1 MTISLRQMQY
11 FVVVAEEKNMTR
23 ASEVLHISQP
33 PLSRQIQQLE
43 ESLETQL
50 FVRSSRPLRLTKAG
64 KIFYERSVH
73 ILGQVEQMKR
83 VTRQAGEK
91 EIDRIA
97 IGFVPSMLYGAFP
110 HLIKRLQTLRPN
122 LEIRLIELLSSQQL
136 EALREGEIDI
146 GFGRLRFAVNDIS
159 RLVLREERLMVAMS
173 KNHDLAG
180 AESDA
185 LPVEALRGESLILY
199 PKDNSP
205 NFSDAVVATLA
216 DYALNTENIQKVS
229 QLQTA
234 LGLAAANTGL
244 SIVPESARVSRQD
257 LCYRLLGDDS
267 LTTPI
272 LAYFRTDDDTE
283 LLKFVLS
290 VLVRVYEDKPAWMHY
305 SHHWLSPEGLDF

>member
-43 ESLETQL
+43 ESLETKL
-50 FVRSSRPLRLTKAG
+50 FVRSSRPLCLTKAG
-64 KIFYERSVH
+64 KIFYERSVY
-73 ILGQVEQMKR
+73 ILGQIEQLKR
-83 VTRQAGEK
+83 VTRQAGQK
-91 EIDRIA
+91 SSDSIS

-110 HLIKRLQTLRPN
+110 HLVKRLQTLRPN
-122 LEIRLIELLSSQQL
+122 LEISLVELLSSQQL

-173 KNHDLAG
+173 KNHALAG
-180 AESDA
+180 AESDS

-205 NFSDAVVATLA
+205 NFSDAVQAVLA
-216 DYALNTENIQKVS
+216 DYALNIENIQKVS

-234 LGLAAANTGL
+234 LGLAAANTGV

-257 LCYRLLGDDS
+257 LCYRLLGDES
-267 LTTPI
+267 LTSPI

-290 VLVRVYEDKPAWMHY
+290 VLVRVYEDKPDWMHY
-305 SHHWLSPEGLDF
+305 SHHWLTPEGLDF